1 MDQAKEYEA
10 LVTDLSKAFD
20 YFAQDLIIPELHACG
35 FP

>member
-10 LVTDLSKAFD
+10 LFTDLSKAFD